1 MTHDTLQVSDHNQL
15 IKEIKGIRRIVI
27 NNRHGGFSLSQE
39 AVLAYLDMLGI
50 PVWMEYSDKFSSL
63 MGPTYW
69 LVPPGP
75 DRVDT
80 EPKNWHKMS
89 LSQKQS
95 HNAKY
100 SQQVFD
106 VQSIARDDPYLVKVV
121 HKLRETADGKY
132 ASLKIVEVPSD
143 VDWIIDEYDGK
154 EWVAEKHR
162 IWN

>member
-27 NNRHGGFSLSQE
+27 NNQHGGFSLSQE
-39 AVLAYLDMLGI
+39 AVLAYLDILGI

-80 EPKNWHKMS
+80 ELKDWHKMS

-121 HKLRETADGKY
+121 QKLGKIADGKH
-132 ASLKIVEVPSD
+132 AGLKIVEVPSD
-143 VDWIIDEYDGK
+143 VDWTIDEYDGK